1 MIRVDTTNFRSKID
15 MEVEVFWRMSHVIY
29 CPIEQPKTKATMT
42 AADTNDTAAALAE
55 PFAEFVSFRWQ
66 QPSFPPTQNAN
77 SAACSLTAACHFSGN
92 FVINDVSVVTTTTFT
107 TF

>member
-1 MIRVDTTNFRSKID
+1 MA
-15 MEVEVFWRMSHVIY
+15 
-29 CPIEQPKTKATMT
+29 AT
-42 AADTNDTAAALAE
+42 DTNDTAAALAE

-77 SAACSLTAACHFSGN
+77 SAACSLTAAYHFNGSIAQN
-92 FVINDVSVVTTTTFT
+92 AANVVTTATFT